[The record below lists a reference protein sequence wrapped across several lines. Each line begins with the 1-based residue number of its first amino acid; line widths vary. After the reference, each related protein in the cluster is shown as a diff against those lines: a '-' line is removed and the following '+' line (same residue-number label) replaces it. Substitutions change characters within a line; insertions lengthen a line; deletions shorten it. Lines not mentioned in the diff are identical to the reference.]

1 MTGESLPPATH
12 TSDRH
17 TRFRQ
22 AFASPPGG
30 PERGITAWGCDRRL
44 PRDRRRR
51 LACSMR
57 PLISPS
63 SRAET

>member
-12 TSDRH
+12 ISDQH

-22 AFASPPGG
+22 AFASPSSN
-30 PERGITAWGCDRRL
+30 PERGITAWGCDRRS

-51 LACSMR
+51 LACSMS

-63 SRAET
+63 RAET